1 MKKYKIGLNGTDMYL
16 KAVVLDTTGGK
27 LTLKAIPAFSKEEE
41 AIYEEDKAKFY
52 LQKLNESE
60 DEMFFLSEVE
70 EDESEV
76 TNANTTN

>member
-27 LTLKAIPAFSKEEE
+27 LTLKAIPAFSEEEE
-41 AIYEEDKAKFY
+41 AIYEEDKARFY

-60 DEMFFLSEVE
+60 DGMFFLNEVE
-70 EDESEV
+70 EDE
-76 TNANTTN
+76 